1 MAKKKIIITL
11 SRLFP
16 VTHSRKGQ
24 PTNYAELLNAGKK
37 LHTIRANYDLWKV
50 NEEKMRTGNYYLSVR
65 QWSGR
70 PYHSKQIEVAQIK
83 TSITVQRIMLTNNP
97 DAEQEPIS
105 AIIDGKALSYEGCK
119 ALARNDGLSIQDFRE
134 WFFGKE
140 LEHIST
146 FEGCIIQFTDFK
158 Y

>member
-1 MAKKKIIITL
+1 MARKKIIITL

-16 VTHSRKGQ
+16 VKHSRKGQ

-37 LHTIRANYDLWKV
+37 LHTIRTNYDLWKI

-70 PYHSKQIEVAQIK
+70 PYHSKQVEVAQIK
-83 TSITVQRIMLTNNP
+83 TPITVQRIMITNHL
-97 DAEQEPIS
+97 DDEDEPLS
-105 AIIDGKALSYEGCK
+105 AVIDGKLLSHKDCEI
-119 ALARNDGLSIQDFRE
+119 LAKNDGLSLQDFKE
-134 WFFGKE
+134 WFFGK
-140 LEHIST
+140 
-146 FEGCIIQFTDFK
+146 